1 MNKDAGNDTIKND
14 IFTNLYA
21 GSQAVGL
28 NSNKTTGI
36 ISFWQGLIYTVKKLI
51 VE

>member
-1 MNKDAGNDTIKND
+1 MNKDAGNGTIKND

-36 ISFWQGLIYTVKKLI
+36 ISFWAGIDIIRLRNL
-51 VE
+51 